1 MRVASSLTLIAAI
14 AISGCSI
21 KQNVTPAALSA
32 ELAPEICMIPALN
45 LRAGFTRAYQA
56 SLVEKGFRTRL
67 MRPGSSPDR
76 CTLATTFIG
85 RWGWDL
91 ALYMKY
97 ADIRVYEK
105 GRQVGQA
112 EYDARWGAGR
122 LDKFISAEKK
132 IAELTGQLFP
142 NGAAD
147 LGYASA
153 PSLAD
158 GAPPVSREACRQ
170 QQLQRLMDEGLP
182 YEEYQ
187 RRYRQ
192 LTDQ

>member
-1 MRVASSLTLIAAI
+1 MRAASLFTLITAI

-21 KQNVTPAALSA
+21 KQTVTPATLSA

-45 LRAGFTRAYQA
+45 LRAGFTSAYQA

-67 MRPGSSPDR
+67 MAPGSSPDR
-76 CTLATTFIG
+76 CALATTFIG

-91 ALYMKY
+91 ALYMKH
-97 ADIRVYEK
+97 ADIRVYEQ

-112 EYDARWGAGR
+112 EYDARWGGGR
-122 LDKFISAEKK
+122 LDKFISAEEK

-142 NGAAD
+142 NGAAG
-147 LGYASA
+147 LGRVPA
-153 PSLAD
+153 PVPAD
-158 GAPPVSREACRQ
+158 GAAPLSREAYRQ
-170 QQLQRLMDEGLP
+170 QQLQRLMDEGLS

-187 RRYRQ
+187 HRYRQ
-192 LTDQ
+192 LMND

>member
-1 MRVASSLTLIAAI
+1 MRAASLFTLIAAV

-45 LRAGFTRAYQA
+45 LRAGFTSAYQA

-67 MRPGSSPDR
+67 LAPGSSPDR
-76 CTLATTFIG
+76 CALATTFIG

-112 EYDARWGAGR
+112 EYDARWGGGR
-122 LDKFISAEKK
+122 LDKFISAEQK
-132 IAELTGQLFP
+132 IIELTDQLFP

-147 LGYASA
+147 LGRA
-153 PSLAD
+153 P
-158 GAPPVSREACRQ
+158 APVMAGDMAPLSREAYRQ
-170 QQLQRLMDEGLP
+170 QQVQRLKDEGLS

-187 RRYRQ
+187 HRYRQ
-192 LTDQ
+192 LMNE